1 MNIRFLLIVFFVTS
15 TMMAQDFSDEWTA
28 HFSYNQISD
37 ITSGNDR
44 VYVASENAVF
54 IFNTIDG
61 SIQTRSTVNG
71 LSGNSISSIFY
82 SEGFDT
88 LFIGYDNGI
97 IDVVVGDSTD
107 VLTVIDIFNRP
118 AIPPDRK
125 RINHFQEFNGFVYIA
140 TGFGISLF
148 ELEGLEFDDSYFI
161 GDNGGLLE
169 VGSTVVQE
177 PYVYAAT
184 MDGGVRRA
192 LVANDNI
199 IDFNNW
205 STIRNGSFEEIEQF
219 DNNFYLQQ
227 DNQIL
232 ISENG
237 VDYTP
242 FQTFPETIIDIRSSE
257 EHLAITLD
265 ASISIFDINGNLSQ
279 NVGVIEGFAP
289 RYSTTLVEDDAI
301 YIGTRGSGVAN
312 LSLSNLIDVT
322 RLLPNGPLENAH
334 FDVAASAGNVWS
346 VFGDFSVSYNPFPLK
361 TQGISRFREEGGWD
375 FIPSGDLF
383 GVRNLVHIAINP
395 QDPGQLYASSYN
407 GGLIEIIDPDPTIFY
422 DENNSP
428 FVPVPTTT
436 DDVRINGGA
445 FDFEG
450 NFWVTNARS
459 PLGLHRV
466 SPAGQFTAFNTED
479 ILAGVGANLDAVAI
493 GNDGSVFVGTDT
505 RGVIAFNPG
514 TSAFARLAGED
525 GAGNLPVDDVRSL
538 AIDDNGTLW
547 IGTRLGLRVLFGPS
561 QIFENPQISSSEII
575 IEEDGLAQELLNDQV
590 VTDIIVD
597 GANNKWLATADA
609 GAFYVSSNGQETIFH
624 FTTDN
629 SPLPSNTVQSIAI
642 DPQTGNVFFGTLL
655 GMVSFNGSSTAPADN
670 LEEVI
675 VFPNPVRPGFNGN
688 VRIDGLTANT
698 NVKITDLV
706 GNLVYE
712 ENTTGGTIEWDTTA
726 FGRHRVAS
734 GVYLI
739 LITGPP
745 QGEQET
751 KVEKVMIIR

>member
-1 MNIRFLLIVFFVTS
+1 MKFAFSFFCLTLLSLNLSAQLFFTDADDLADAVNASSDGGVFIVRNGTYNDFEAAFENVATADNPIIVRAETVGGVTLTGESHFVIKKSAYVTLEGFTFDGRGEDSLVKLEGCNNIR
-15 TMMAQDFSDEWTA
+15 
-28 HFSYNQISD
+28 ISR
-37 ITSGNDR
+37 N
-44 VYVASENAVF
+44 V
-54 IFNTIDG
+54 
-61 SIQTRSTVNG
+61 
-71 LSGNSISSIFY
+71 
-82 SEGFDT
+82 
-88 LFIGYDNGI
+88 
-97 IDVVVGDSTD
+97 
-107 VLTVIDIFNRP
+107 
-118 AIPPDRK
+118 
-125 RINHFQEFNGFVYIA
+125 
-140 TGFGISLF
+140 F
-148 ELEGLEFDDSYFI
+148 ELETSESIKWVFI
-161 GDNGGLLE
+161 G
-169 VGSTVVQE
+169 
-177 PYVYAAT
+177 
-184 MDGGVRRA
+184 GVF
-192 LVANDNI
+192 NDNTRPFVYPSHHNR
-199 IDFNNW
+199 IDHNLF
-205 STIRNGSFEEIEQF
+205 RNKETPGHYITVDGSFEEIEQF

-257 EHLAITLD
+257 EHLAITLE
-265 ASISIFDINGNLSQ
+265 ASISIFDINGNLIQ

-312 LSLSNLIDVT
+312 LSLSNLTDVT

-538 AIDDNGTLW
+538 AIDNNGTLW

-726 FGRHRVAS
+726 FGRHKVAS